1 MKSGIFPA
9 CFVERLRGTML
20 LLAVLGWGFPVN
32 AANEAEGEV
41 AAIEVM
47 REAQLEATERP
58 LKDLQTK
65 YREALEKRRA
75 SAQAAGNLDHL
86 LEVRAELDLLEQGDD
101 SASPPKQADLA
112 KLRQIYRDQKAK
124 LSSQVE
130 TAKLAV
136 DRDFAK
142 EMNALV
148 LDLTKAGKA
157 DEARQV
163 KEKLDAFIKDA
174 QARRQ
179 QAAAPKPVVEEQ
191 VEVEDA
197 KGVDALKK
205 LLTSG
210 SWSWHVGDT
219 DTPAYATI
227 RFLETG
233 GVKGIGWLT
242 GWEAIDGSTFKMIFQ
257 NNPNSYW
264 VFKLAKNRKTAE
276 SVDGD
281 GAMKGPKSLKYL
293 SGNAGNSSP

>member
-1 MKSGIFPA
+1 
-9 CFVERLRGTML
+9 ML
-20 LLAVLGWGFPVN
+20 LLAFLGSGFPVN

-101 SASPPKQADLA
+101 SATPPKQADLA

-124 LSSQVE
+124 LSTQVE

-148 LDLTKAGKA
+148 LDLTKAGQA

-174 QARRQ
+174 QTRRQ
-179 QAAAPKPVVEEQ
+179 QAAAPKPAVEEPA
-191 VEVEDA
+191 EVEDA

-219 DTPAYATI
+219 DTQAYATI

-293 SGNAGNSSP
+293 SGNAESSSP

>member
-1 MKSGIFPA
+1 MFPA
-9 CFVERLRGTML
+9 SFVKRLPGMLL
-20 LLAVLGWGFPVN
+20 LLAVLGWGYPLI

-47 REAQLEATERP
+47 REAQLEAALRP

-101 SASPPKQADLA
+101 STAPPKQVDLA
-112 KLRQIYRDQKAK
+112 KLRQIYREQKAK

-157 DEARQV
+157 DEARRV
-163 KEKLDAFIKDA
+163 KEKLDAFIRDA

-179 QAAAPKPVVEEQ
+179 LAAAPKPAVEEPA
-191 VEVEDA
+191 EVEDA

-227 RFLETG
+227 RLLETG

-293 SGNAGNSSP
+293 SGNAGSSSP